1 LESSVVQ
8 DARKESSMKNSLAP
22 TSVYMTTER
31 RLRGEQGENEERILK
46 AAPSMQTNLDNIADF
61 ETRST

>member
-1 LESSVVQ
+1 
-8 DARKESSMKNSLAP
+8 MKNSLAP
-22 TSVYMTTER
+22 TSVYMTAER

-46 AAPSMQTNLDNIADF
+46 ATPSMQTNLNNIADF